1 MIAGDLMTP
10 DPITVTPEASI
21 AEVWDLMRLLHSR
34 HIPVVEG
41 ETLVGI
47 VSDRDLVRL
56 DLTGLLPSE
65 EADLVRQELA
75 GPVAKIMSIDVVA
88 VDTETDLLDVVGL
101 LIEHRVGALPVVRPG
116 TRDVVGIVSYIDVLK
131 VVQNALRDVD

>member
-10 DPITVTPEASI
+10 DPITVTPETSI

-34 HIPVVEG
+34 HVPVVEG

-65 EADLVRQELA
+65 EADLLRQELA

-88 VDTETDLLDVVGL
+88 VDTETDLFDVVGL

-116 TRDVVGIVSYIDVLK
+116 TRDVVGILSYIDVLK
-131 VVQNALRDVD
+131 VVQDALRDAE

>member
-10 DPITVTPEASI
+10 DPITVTPETSI

-34 HIPVVEG
+34 HIPVVEEG
-41 ETLVGI
+41 ALVGI
-47 VSDRDLVRL
+47 VSDRDLLRL

-88 VDTETDLLDVVGL
+88 VDTETELFDVVGL

-116 TRDVVGIVSYIDVLK
+116 TRDVVGILSYIDVLK
-131 VVQNALRDVD
+131 VVQDALRDAE